1 MIFFSVCFLISN
13 KISSSSSTIDE
24 LGRACLKVGRAGEW
38 SSAEGIWRYPWQP
51 CKQPPPEGIATLIF
65 SVEYL
70 ILTRIGGWE
79 GEKFSIQHVK
89 CCRPASKQT
98 WSKHKALLDELLVAP
113 SQLEGRLLT
122 SIVSV
127 IILPLPK
134 FNSATSQLRWKGTVS
149 LSFIHYSFILKL
161 LRNTKLLRNITENEY
176 FENLGWL
183 QIKKLECFGKRTRQ
197 KIWRHET
204 LWR

>member
-1 MIFFSVCFLISN
+1 MIISWGHMEV
-13 KISSSSSTIDE
+13 SM
-24 LGRACLKVGRAGEW
+24 
-38 SSAEGIWRYPWQP
+38 
-51 CKQPPPEGIATLIF
+51 ATLQAATPWRHRNTDIF
-65 SVEYL
+65 SGILTIL